1 MDLIQRSLANTDNN
15 FNPPIIYDEAVSE
28 RPITNFQRYNKQKFN
43 INKFCQCK
51 QNKALVQKD
60 NKMNT
65 SYNSTQI
72 SKAMYFS
79 QSVKIR
85 QCVYLNR

>member
-1 MDLIQRSLANTDNN
+1 MDLTQRSLTDTNNN
-15 FNPPIIYDEAVSE
+15 FNPPMICNDAV
-28 RPITNFQRYNKQKFN
+28 RTITNFQRYNKQKFN
-43 INKFCQCK
+43 INKFCQFK

-65 SYNSTQI
+65 SYNTTQI

-85 QCVYLNR
+85 QCIYLNR